1 MAETAIGEAQA
12 TPDPEV
18 VDVVG
23 CDELDDVGFVDG
35 VVVVAGVVV
44 VVVVSSSSQLSHMV
58 QGLLHRSWSHMHVVT
73 LPPCYILSY
82 I

>member
-1 MAETAIGEAQA
+1 M
-12 TPDPEV
+12 
-18 VDVVG
+18 
-23 CDELDDVGFVDG
+23 GFVDG

-44 VVVVSSSSQLSHMV
+44 VVVVSSSSQLSHIV
-58 QGLLHRSWSHMHVVT
+58 QGLLHRSSSHMHVVT